1 MNIHH
6 NTLREK
12 QTVLQLCTSS
22 RLVKMMIQLDFN
34 TATHNERTKLLA
46 HIKRYIGNGNKM
58 IMKEYIL
65 SIIYTI
71 CSHVYA
77 TVHHI
82 INMLANMF
90 SVNMLSA

>member
-1 MNIHH
+1 
-6 NTLREK
+6 
-12 QTVLQLCTSS
+12 
-22 RLVKMMIQLDFN
+22 MMIQLDFN

-58 IMKEYIL
+58 IMREYIL

-82 INMLANMF
+82 ISMLANMF
-90 SVNMLSA
+90 SVNMLSAWTIKWNWICYIQISQKYSLQTLVV

>member
-1 MNIHH
+1 
-6 NTLREK
+6 
-12 QTVLQLCTSS
+12 
-22 RLVKMMIQLDFN
+22 MMIQLDYN
-34 TATHNERTKLLA
+34 IATHNERTKVLA
-46 HIKRYIGNGNKM
+46 HIKRYIGNGNKT

-82 INMLANMF
+82 INTLASMF
-90 SVNMLSA
+90 SVNMLSAWTIKCNWMLYINLTEIFITNIVCIM